1 MLKFF
6 LIFPFISSK
15 LLFVHLHFRHGT
27 RGPCDHLDTN
37 NKDLLGIHWE
47 TLGELHSV
55 GIRQS
60 YILGYLNHLKYKN
73 FINDY
78 FDPREIYI
86 ISTDFNRTINSALSF
101 MHGMFNKGLILKNN
115 QIKNAVPPLNLSNET
130 LNEIINLRNFALP
143 NQIQTFPI
151 HIFNTLDHFTLLYE
165 SIGGCKGIKNI
176 REQINSQKFIYD
188 LSINF
193 NNTYGEKLLKFLK
206 KENEF
211 NLFTNFNYILV
222 FCDHFI
228 SDKITMK
235 DINRINELKNYNID
249 FNEFTKSCNN
259 ILQTQLFN
267 VTFGN
272 EIIIKMSQSPS
283 MRQLIKYFEGRI
295 NLNEKNISN
304 LLDYDYPKFVIY
316 SAHDS
321 TIAGIEKFMNLVFGS
336 KLINPVHSSN
346 LYFEL
351 HFENNKYIVRYIIND
366 EITEEFE
373 FDVFKKKIDKYLWS
387 DKEIED
393 FCQFSY
399 KKVKD
404 GSYYLYYENIL
415 FYIIIFLIL
424 VVFSLGI
431 LILYFKSKNNYKKK

>member
-1 MLKFF
+1 
-6 LIFPFISSK
+6 
-15 LLFVHLHFRHGT
+15 
-27 RGPCDHLDTN
+27 
-37 NKDLLGIHWE
+37 
-47 TLGELHSV
+47 
-55 GIRQS
+55 
-60 YILGYLNHLKYKN
+60 
-73 FINDY
+73 
-78 FDPREIYI
+78 
-86 ISTDFNRTINSALSF
+86 
-101 MHGMFNKGLILKNN
+101 
-115 QIKNAVPPLNLSNET
+115 
-130 LNEIINLRNFALP
+130 
-143 NQIQTFPI
+143 
-151 HIFNTLDHFTLLYE
+151 
-165 SIGGCKGIKNI
+165 
-176 REQINSQKFIYD
+176 
-188 LSINF
+188 
-193 NNTYGEKLLKFLK
+193 
-206 KENEF
+206 
-211 NLFTNFNYILV
+211 
-222 FCDHFI
+222 
-228 SDKITMK
+228 
-235 DINRINELKNYNID
+235 
-249 FNEFTKSCNN
+249 
-259 ILQTQLFN
+259 
-267 VTFGN
+267 
-272 EIIIKMSQSPS
+272 

-295 NLNEKNISN
+295 NLNEKNNSN

-431 LILYFKSKNNYKKK
+431 LILYFKSNNNYKKK